1 MQERYPLL
9 YPSKGREP
17 QEIIIAEKTKT
28 SGELLCSL
36 GNQLV
41 TNCLE
46 LVCKVELEVIEVIVS
61 QIIDI
66 TAS

>member
-36 GNQLV
+36 ASQLV
-41 TNCLE
+41 TNC